1 MSNLEQRVD
10 EIINREIIEGK
21 FSGNH
26 KVEQITKKPRFEAHI
41 DLKTSDMFIGYNPE
55 YIDDQGQEK
64 FEEVMTDIP
73 RHEINHECYDE
84 NGIDGFTGCPR
95 NADLHLDCFMQPM
108 SVVLGP
114 KGFTIEDIH
123 YVTNLLQDTILHADL
138 NRKFALNGINNF
150 FEEVGQSRKN
160 EKFTSCYD
168 AHAKLNLFLWG
179 NKKQKK
185 QLKKYFTSDET
196 VKEVLN
202 NFLKRTGIKDM
213 TLEVKDKTLEDK
225 KYRTQS
231 FDGKTVYDHKK
242 IREYLTNENNWK
254 TISTIYAEE
263 FSKLMTPGYAMPL
276 QDNSGKGT
284 EGYDGE
290 KGQEQQSKGNQSDQ
304 NKGDQKGK
312 GDRGKSEGDE
322 SGSGESGEDSEGKGK
337 GQGSQGE
344 ESDDGSGQ
352 GSGQGES
359 GDEID
364 DSGSEGGGSG
374 DEDGDDSGNSSGNN
388 SNNPSQSP
396 SSSPSVGYGIGEP
409 GKLNQGQVPSEG
421 HKFDKEI
428 YNPNYQKRRVRRAY
442 RNNEQLPPLFNKYE
456 SLDLLYQML
465 AGELKVNA
473 ESFSEQNKMPVA
485 HYGKRPFNPERDK
498 LKHIK
503 FGFSEKGELEL
514 QKKKY
519 HVDINVNYKK
529 SPKGFPQARFGLI
542 DSSGS
547 MASGIDNLGEGKK
560 SIIPWGDNSC
570 YHYALLSWYG
580 FLEYLKKN
588 QLLKQMSVSLG
599 NFSDRTYVGKGLT
612 QAKRTALSP
621 QWGGT
626 ALDLD
631 KVKEFFKYRDMIIFT
646 ISDGGLSNWAQI
658 KDEFI
663 KDAKK
668 HYYFHLQIGAKSNMA
683 QDLEKAGLKV
693 VQVSNAK
700 DLASTVIDLTDKLY
714 RGR

>member
-1 MSNLEQRVD
+1 MSNLERRVD
-10 EIINREIIEGK
+10 EIVNRELIRGN

-26 KVEQITKKPRFEAHI
+26 KIEQINKKPRFEAYI
-41 DLKTSDMFIGYNPE
+41 DLKTSDMFIGYDPK
-55 YIDDQGQEK
+55 YIDEEGQEK

-73 RHEINHECYDE
+73 RHEIDHECYA
-84 NGIDGFTGCPR
+84 GFTGCPR
-95 NADLHLDCFMQPM
+95 NADLHLDCFMTPM
-108 SVVLGP
+108 SKVLGP
-114 KGFTIEDIH
+114 KGFTIDDVH
-123 YVTNLLQDTILHADL
+123 YASNLLQDTILHADL
-138 NRKFALNGINNF
+138 NKKFTLNGINNF
-150 FEEVGQSRKN
+150 FEEVGKSRKDD
-160 EKFTSCYD
+160 KFTPCYD
-168 AHAKLNLFLWG
+168 AHVKLNLFLWG

-185 QLKKYFTSDET
+185 QLRKHFTSDET

-202 NFLKRTGIKDM
+202 NFLKRTGIKEM
-213 TLEVKDKTLEDK
+213 TEESKDSSLEDK
-225 KYRTQS
+225 KYRKQS
-231 FDGKTVYDHKK
+231 FDGQTVYDHKK

-284 EGYDGE
+284 QGYESE
-290 KGQEQQSKGNQSDQ
+290 KGQQQQSKGNQSGKDNKQ
-304 NKGDQKGK
+304 GKGDQSGK
-312 GDRGKSEGDE
+312 GDQGESEGDE
-322 SGSGESGEDSEGKGK
+322 QGSGESGESSEGQGNGESNQEGEGKGK
-337 GQGSQGE
+337 GQG
-344 ESDDGSGQ
+344 ESDEDGS
-352 GSGQGES
+352 EN
-359 GDEID
+359 
-364 DSGSEGGGSG
+364 GSG
-374 DEDGDDSGNSSGNN
+374 DEGDDSDGEDDGDGSSSSSGN
-388 SNNPSQSP
+388 SNKQSQSP
-396 SSSPSVGYGIGEP
+396 SSSPSAGYGIGEP
-409 GKLNQGQVPSEG
+409 GKLNQGNVPSEG

-428 YNPNYQKRRVRRAY
+428 YDPNYQKRRIRRAHK
-442 RNNEQLPPLFNKYE
+442 NNEQLPPLFNKYE

-473 ESFSEQNKMPVA
+473 ETFNEQNKMPIA
-485 HYGKRPFNPERDK
+485 YYGKRPFNPERDK
-498 LKHIK
+498 LKNVK
-503 FGFSEKGELEL
+503 FGFNEKGELEL

-519 HVDINVNYKK
+519 HEDINVNYKK

-547 MASGIDNLGEGKK
+547 MAGGIDQNGEGKK
-560 SIIPWGDNSC
+560 SIIPWGDNSS

-588 QLLKQMSVSLG
+588 QLLKQTSVSLG
-599 NFSDRTYVGKGLT
+599 NFSDITYVGRGLT
-612 QAKRTALSP
+612 QAKRVALSP

-631 KVKEFFKYRDMIIFT
+631 KVKEFFKYKDMIIFT
-646 ISDGGLSNWAQI
+646 ISDGGLSNWHNI

-693 VQVSNAK
+693 VQVSSAK

-714 RGR
+714 RGH